1 MVTIKTKPLTQCNV
15 GSIAD
20 WLQFFRWGNCLTGL
34 IGVFLGAIMVIE
46 GIPSGNELQI
56 TTLLAISVSS
66 FMGSWNGL
74 NDYVDVEIDKKNRP
88 NRPLPSGRIS
98 MYSARNVIVLMML
111 TSFSSLLF
119 AASIAKTMTSDFSTW
134 YPTIAIWFL
143 AIFLLVNYESTG
155 SFSMGLKDR
164 GLPGNVAISLSV
176 GLVILYGAAGVFDVT
191 NPKALSLFFVGFL
204 FNTAREIIKD
214 VEDMVG
220 DEGRNTLAMRI
231 GPDKARLTAWVL
243 LLLTMIS
250 LILPFSLG
258 VFEAKHIILI
268 GPALFV
274 LMGVKKH
281 IALAED
287 TAASR
292 QIKVSMTL
300 AILGL
305 IATGFI

>member
-1 MVTIKTKPLTQCNV
+1 M
-15 GSIAD
+15 GRIAD
-20 WLQFFRWGNCLTGL
+20 WLQFFRWGNCLNGL

-46 GIPSGNELQI
+46 GIPSGKELQI

-74 NDYVDVEIDKKNRP
+74 NDYVDIEIDKINRP

-98 MYSARNVIVLMML
+98 ISSARSLITILMF
-111 TSFSSLLF
+111 TSFASLLS
-119 AASIAKTMTSDFSTW
+119 AANIAQTMTSDFTTW
-134 YPTIAIWFL
+134 YPTIAIWFF
-143 AIFLLVNYESTG
+143 AIFLLVNYESTS
-155 SFSMGLKDR
+155 SFSMTLKDR
-164 GLPGNVAISLSV
+164 GLPGNIAISLSV

-191 NPKALSLFFVGFL
+191 NPKVISLFFVGFL

-214 VEDMVG
+214 VEDMLG
-220 DEGRNTLAMRI
+220 DEGRYTLAMRV

-258 VFEAKHIILI
+258 IFETKQIILI

-292 QIKVSMTL
+292 QIKISMTL

-305 IATGFI
+305 IVTAFI